1 MEARDLDY
9 FAAVA
14 RHGGVRRAAEALD
27 LSQPALSK
35 ALRRLEQSVGTRLVR
50 RTARGVEL
58 TEAGAAV
65 LVHARRVRL
74 VHDDVVRAAGDIGR
88 GNAGHVRIGTGSAM
102 AHLLLPSAC
111 AVLAREARQVTVSIS
126 VSANDL
132 LVPALRNGELDL
144 VVSGIP
150 AAPHE
155 GLLHEHLYDD
165 EFVVYAS
172 AGHRLASSARVTV
185 ADLTAERWAT
195 SGDHTLS
202 WLWLHRAFVDRGLPA
217 PRVAVNTSAIA
228 IKFPLVGASELLGFG
243 PRSSVREAARRH
255 GLAELRVK
263 ELAWRRRVGVSH
275 RKDAYLSPASLKLI
289 AILKVTA
296 AQLNARTR
304 ARAAAAAG

>member
-1 MEARDLDY
+1 METRDLDY

-14 RHGGVRRAAEALD
+14 RHGGVRRAAEALE

-35 ALRRLEQSVGTRLVR
+35 ALRRLEHSVGTRLVQ

-58 TEAGAAV
+58 TEAGTAV
-65 LVHARRVRL
+65 LAHARRVRL
-74 VHDDVVRAAGDIGR
+74 VHEDVVRAAEDIGR
-88 GNAGHVRIGTGSAM
+88 GHAGHVRVGTGSAM

-111 AVLAREARQVTVSIS
+111 AVLAREAPQVTVNIS

-150 AAPHE
+150 ASPHE
-155 GLLHEHLYDD
+155 GLIHERLYDD

-172 AGHRLASSARVTV
+172 ARHRLASKARVV
-185 ADLTAERWAT
+185 LADLVAERWAT

-202 WLWLHRAFVDRGLPA
+202 WQWLHRAFTDRGLPA

-228 IKFPLVGASELLGFG
+228 IKFPLVGASDLLGFG
-243 PRSSVREAARRH
+243 PRSSVREAARRQ
-255 GLAELRVK
+255 GLVELRVK
-263 ELAWRRRVGVSH
+263 ELGWRRRVGVSH
-275 RKDAYLSPASLKLI
+275 RRDAYLSPAALKLI
-289 AILKVTA
+289 DILKTTA
-296 AQLNARTR
+296 AQLSARTR
-304 ARAAAAAG
+304 ARAAAAGG